1 MIIMSEANASVFK
14 SVFSGCSN
22 KVLIIS
28 VIVVVLVTVF
38 MLFLDHQQQRR
49 LELRRLE
56 RRVEVLEEWNLGGR
70 NRQW

>member
-1 MIIMSEANASVFK
+1 MSEANASVFT
-14 SVFSGCSN
+14 SAFSGRSN

-28 VIVVVLVTVF
+28 VVVVLLVTVF

-56 RRVEVLEEWNLGGR
+56 RRVEVLEEWGLGGQ

>member
-1 MIIMSEANASVFK
+1 MSEANASVFK

-28 VIVVVLVTVF
+28 VIIAVLVTLF
-38 MLFLDHQQQRR
+38 MFFRNQQQQRR
-49 LELRRLE
+49 LEFRRLE
-56 RRVEVLEEWNLGGR
+56 RRVEVLEEWGLGGR

>member
-1 MIIMSEANASVFK
+1 MSEANASVFK

-28 VIVVVLVTVF
+28 VIVVVLVTLF
-38 MLFLDHQQQRR
+38 MYFRDQQMQRV
-49 LELRRLE
+49 LELRRIE
-56 RRVEVLEEWNLGGR
+56 RRVEVLEEWGLGGR

>member
-1 MIIMSEANASVFK
+1 MSEANASVFK
-14 SVFSGCSN
+14 SVFSGRSN

-28 VIVVVLVTVF
+28 VIVVLLVTILMF
-38 MLFLDHQQQRR
+38 FRDQQQQRR

-56 RRVEVLEEWNLGGR
+56 RRVEVLEEWGLGGR

>member
-1 MIIMSEANASVFK
+1 MSEANASVFK

-28 VIVVVLVTVF
+28 VIVVVLVTGF
-38 MLFLDHQQQRR
+38 MYFRDQQLQRR
-49 LELRRLE
+49 LELRRIE
-56 RRVEVLEEWNLGGR
+56 RRVEVLEEWSLRGR

>member
-1 MIIMSEANASVFK
+1 MSEAEA
-14 SVFSGCSN
+14 SVFSGRSN

-38 MLFLDHQQQRR
+38 MFFWDQRQQRR

-56 RRVEVLEEWNLGGR
+56 RRVEVLEEWGLGGQS
-70 NRQW
+70 RQPNNGRRW

>member
-1 MIIMSEANASVFK
+1 MSEANASVFK
-14 SVFSGCSN
+14 SVFSGRSN

-28 VIVVVLVTVF
+28 VIVVVLVTILMF
-38 MLFLDHQQQRR
+38 FLDHQQQRR

-56 RRVEVLEEWNLGGR
+56 RRVEVLEEWGLRGR